1 MFLKIIG
8 TGLLMISSS
17 GYGFYLKNRYRK
29 RLLGIEEVCQ
39 YLEELKGEIKYRNQD
54 FFRVF
59 LELEKNRRTPFL
71 GQVICKELK
80 SGKSISE
87 AWCISVKENAD
98 RMALKG
104 HEKMILLELGNQLG
118 KSNSETQTNL
128 LILYQNKL
136 HMLWK
141 GLKKEEQNQCKMYST
156 LGILGG
162 VMIGLIV
169 V

>member
-17 GYGFYLKNRYRK
+17 WYGFYLKNRYRK
-29 RLLGIEEVCQ
+29 RVRGIEEMCQ

-59 LELEKNRRTPFL
+59 SELEKNRRTPFL
-71 GQVICKELK
+71 GTVICKELK

-98 RMALKG
+98 HLALRTQ
-104 HEKMILLELGNQLG
+104 EEMILLELGSQLG
-118 KSNSETQTNL
+118 KSNCETQTNL
-128 LILYQNKL
+128 LNLYQNKL
-136 HMLWK
+136 HTLWK
-141 GLKKEEQNQCKMYST
+141 GLKKEEQNQCKVYST

-162 VMIGLIV
+162 IMICLIV